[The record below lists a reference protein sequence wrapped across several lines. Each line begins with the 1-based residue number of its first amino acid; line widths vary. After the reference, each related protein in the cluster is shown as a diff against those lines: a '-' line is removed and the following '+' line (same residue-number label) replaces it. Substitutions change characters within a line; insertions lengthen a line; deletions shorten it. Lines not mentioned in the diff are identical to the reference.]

1 QAYFVGK
8 SESWYVPIPQSVRA
22 WLEKFR
28 AFLGELFESA
38 RHLMRLDAE
47 GKLDAG
53 FKQTLAEAVGLDMAT
68 VAALRQEGWAGGDE
82 VRAIAGGRASGI
94 GDLEGVMFSQTRE
107 GAEGNPDHVGD
118 SSTFEL
124 RAFHGRRYEQAKGAG
139 QTELTAHQWEQ
150 VHTPEFKSWFGDW
163 QRLRAEERLDAMEPV
178 ELALE
183 EKYKG
188 ASVVELRAAVLA
200 HLRDLAKHGAKANH
214 PELGEVGFATSR
226 IRKVIST
233 SAAPEK
239 LHATLDIIRV
249 LESAHL
255 VESVDSYKP
264 KETQE
269 GTLYHTLAAKVKAF
283 DREFVAVVTVREL
296 KDGLKFYNTIAVEA
310 VKKEAASRTYPRASE
325 SLDSDSTSALHEA
338 AGRSKLSQLQRVKSE
353 SVSKVL
359 NPRTGEPLV
368 VYHSTGEK
376 FSIFD
381 ITKSRSWAGQ
391 PDYDL
396 PGFYF
401 TDDAGQSGDYG
412 PRRIAAYLS
421 MQRPF
426 TGNVLSYKTEHG
438 LETWRETYEALR
450 KDGFDGVIDWDTAA
464 ESGVREFIAFSP
476 EQIKSATGNRGSFD
490 AQNPDTTR
498 QLRPVNRPTAEQ
510 QKAAL
515 KQQVFEAS
523 G

>member
-1 QAYFVGK
+1 MSSSITVVEESAETYIKLGLERGELDLGIISRWRAELEAGQVLDVADSELPQWSQAELVEWFSGQAQAYFVGK

-94 GDLEGVMFSQTRE
+94 GDLEGVMFSQTR
-107 GAEGNPDHVGD
+107 GEGNPDHVGD

-163 QRLRAEERLDAMEPV
+163 QRRRAEERLDAMEPV

-188 ASVVELRAAVLA
+188 ASVVELREAVLA
-200 HLRDLAKHGAKANH
+200 HLRDLAKEGAKANH

-226 IRKVIST
+226 IGKVINT

-249 LESAHL
+249 LEAAHL
-255 VESVDSYKP
+255 VESADSYKP
-264 KETQE
+264 KETKE
-269 GTLYHTLAAKVKAF
+269 GTFYHTLAAKVKAF
-283 DREFVAVVTVREL
+283 GREFVAVVTVREL
-296 KDGLKFYNTIAVEA
+296 KDGL
-310 VKKEAASRTYPRASE
+310 
-325 SLDSDSTSALHEA
+325 
-338 AGRSKLSQLQRVKSE
+338 
-353 SVSKVL
+353 
-359 NPRTGEPLV
+359 
-368 VYHSTGEK
+368 
-376 FSIFD
+376 
-381 ITKSRSWAGQ
+381 
-391 PDYDL
+391 
-396 PGFYF
+396 
-401 TDDAGQSGDYG
+401 
-412 PRRIAAYLS
+412 
-421 MQRPF
+421 
-426 TGNVLSYKTEHG
+426 
-438 LETWRETYEALR
+438 
-450 KDGFDGVIDWDTAA
+450 
-464 ESGVREFIAFSP
+464 
-476 EQIKSATGNRGSFD
+476 
-490 AQNPDTTR
+490 
-498 QLRPVNRPTAEQ
+498 
-510 QKAAL
+510 
-515 KQQVFEAS
+515 
-523 G
+523 